1 MEKCNQIRAKNNKF
15 PPRTMLTHPSRN
27 NNIQFNTYNM
37 KLVSSFNY
45 FNCHY
50 ATDLRELIVLLLC
63 RIFFLLLESTGEA
76 FSCKLSLIHCCR
88 FYLTS
93 CRRSFFKQK
102 INWSGSVYMAE
113 ADIDTE
119 EY

>member
-1 MEKCNQIRAKNNKF
+1 
-15 PPRTMLTHPSRN
+15 MLTHPSRN

-63 RIFFLLLESTGEA
+63 RIFFSPARVHRGGVLVQIIVNPLLSFL
-76 FSCKLSLIHCCR
+76 FDKLS
-88 FYLTS
+88 
-93 CRRSFFKQK
+93 SFFFQ
-102 INWSGSVYMAE
+102 
-113 ADIDTE
+113 TE
-119 EY
+119 NKLE